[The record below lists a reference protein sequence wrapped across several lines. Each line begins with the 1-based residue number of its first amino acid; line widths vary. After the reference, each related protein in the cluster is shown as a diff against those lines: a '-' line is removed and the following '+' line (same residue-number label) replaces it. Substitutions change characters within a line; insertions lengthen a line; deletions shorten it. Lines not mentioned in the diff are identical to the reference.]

1 MHGYYSNPVHPS
13 LSEFCPGLV
22 CLEPDPGTSQE
33 RSRHVN
39 LFWIGEGRPATELK
53 IPNKEEKRE
62 ALTQQV
68 LGAVCVVVVVIG
80 EMVDSVTA
88 ALIDA
93 CKRRKVK

>member
-1 MHGYYSNPVHPS
+1 MHGYYSNPVHLS
-13 LSEFCPGLV
+13 LSEFRPGIV
-22 CLEPDPGTSQE
+22 CLEPAPRTSLE
-33 RSRHVN
+33 HSRDVHHF
-39 LFWIGEGRPATELK
+39 LISEGLPASELR
-53 IPNKEEKRE
+53 IPNEEGKRE

-93 CKRRKVK
+93 CKRRQK

>member
-1 MHGYYSNPVHPS
+1 MYGYYSNPVHPS
-13 LSEFCPGLV
+13 LSEFCPGIV
-22 CLEPDPGTSQE
+22 CLEPDPGTSHEHSQ
-33 RSRHVN
+33 HVN
-39 LFWIGEGRPATELK
+39 HFWIDEGLPATELK
-53 IPNKEEKRE
+53 IPNKEGKCE

-93 CKRRKVK
+93 CKRRKIR

>member
-13 LSEFCPGLV
+13 ISEFRPGIV
-22 CLEPDPGTSQE
+22 CLEPDPRTSHGH
-33 RSRHVN
+33 SRHAN
-39 LFWIGEGRPATELK
+39 RFWIGEGPPTTELK
-53 IPNKEEKRE
+53 IPNKEGKCE

-93 CKRRKVK
+93 CKRRKTK